1 MTKSIFGK
9 FRKLEKKKKLQLVIA
24 VSISVVLLVAL
35 PVYAWFTH
43 KRSIALTTKINAPT
57 QLYITAGNKESVANL
72 EMADIDVENGSYKDF
87 VFGIGGADV
96 QQYQIQLA
104 HTTNIPFEYE
114 IYRAK
119 SVSETEKSEAVVY
132 VSDEENKT
140 FYYKIDGNKISGHY
154 LNQQGSEILANSTLH
169 EKSYDSYGNVQK
181 NAEALYWQSDTLTVI
196 DNKDPFCDYFIMP
209 GICPYTY
216 QASSVC
222 LHTTCPPHALPLP
235 ALFQVLTSSQV
246 WMLHPTPLPQMI
258 CCPAVSGG
266 CLSSPMKLKGFY
278 QKAALSQGNGHTFF
292 CLPQCLPDSNIPPS
306 SKVLDCSLF

>member
-35 PVYAWFTH
+35 PVYAWITH

-119 SVSETEKSEAVVY
+119 SVSETEKSAEAVVY
-132 VSDEENKT
+132 VSDSDGT
-140 FYYKIDGNKISGHY
+140 FYYDKSGDSPISGKY
-154 LNQQGSEILANSTLH
+154 LNRDGSEILANSTLH

-181 NAEALYWQSDTLTVI
+181 NSEALYWQSDTLTVI
-196 DNKDPFCDYFIMP
+196 DNKDPFCDYFIIRVKWNKNVQNNKETDMV
-209 GICPYTY
+209 Y
-216 QASSVC
+216 
-222 LHTTCPPHALPLP
+222 
-235 ALFQVLTSSQV
+235 LTVQR
-246 WMLHPTPLPQMI
+246 
-258 CCPAVSGG
+258 
-266 CLSSPMKLKGFY
+266 K
-278 QKAALSQGNGHTFF
+278 
-292 CLPQCLPDSNIPPS
+292 
-306 SKVLDCSLF
+306 

>member
-1 MTKSIFGK
+1 MTKSILGK

-119 SVSETEKSEAVVY
+119 SVQEADKDDDTVVY
-132 VSDEENKT
+132 VSDEVNKT
-140 FYYKIDGNKISGHY
+140 FYYNIDGDKISGNY
-154 LNQQGSEILANSTLH
+154 LNQNGSEILANNTLH

-181 NAEALYWQSDTLTVI
+181 NAEALYWQSGVLPAN
-196 DNKDPFCDYFIMP
+196 DNSNPFCDYFIIRVKWNSDVKNNKETDMV
-209 GICPYTY
+209 Y
-216 QASSVC
+216 
-222 LHTTCPPHALPLP
+222 
-235 ALFQVLTSSQV
+235 LTVQR
-246 WMLHPTPLPQMI
+246 
-258 CCPAVSGG
+258 
-266 CLSSPMKLKGFY
+266 K
-278 QKAALSQGNGHTFF
+278 
-292 CLPQCLPDSNIPPS
+292 
-306 SKVLDCSLF
+306 

>member
-72 EMADIDVENGSYKDF
+72 EMADIDVEDGNYKDF

-119 SVSETEKSEAVVY
+119 DVPEADKNNDTVVY

-140 FYYKIDGNKISGHY
+140 FYYNIDGNKIF
-154 LNQQGSEILANSTLH
+154 ADSTLH

-181 NAEALYWQSDTLTVI
+181 NAEALYWQSDGLSVN
-196 DNKDPFCDYFIMP
+196 DAENPFCDYFIIRVKWNENVQNNKETDMV
-209 GICPYTY
+209 Y
-216 QASSVC
+216 
-222 LHTTCPPHALPLP
+222 
-235 ALFQVLTSSQV
+235 LTIQR
-246 WMLHPTPLPQMI
+246 
-258 CCPAVSGG
+258 
-266 CLSSPMKLKGFY
+266 K
-278 QKAALSQGNGHTFF
+278 
-292 CLPQCLPDSNIPPS
+292 
-306 SKVLDCSLF
+306 

>member
-57 QLYITAGNKESVANL
+57 QLYSTAGNKESVANL

-119 SVSETEKSEAVVY
+119 SVSETEKSAEAVVY
-132 VSDEENKT
+132 VSDSDGT
-140 FYYKIDGNKISGHY
+140 FYYDKSGDSPISGKY
-154 LNQQGSEILANSTLH
+154 LNRDGTEILANSTLH

-181 NAEALYWQSDTLTVI
+181 NSEALYWQSDTLTVI
-196 DNKDPFCDYFIMP
+196 DNKDPFCDYFIIRVKWNDKVQNNKETDMV
-209 GICPYTY
+209 Y
-216 QASSVC
+216 
-222 LHTTCPPHALPLP
+222 
-235 ALFQVLTSSQV
+235 LTVQR
-246 WMLHPTPLPQMI
+246 
-258 CCPAVSGG
+258 
-266 CLSSPMKLKGFY
+266 K
-278 QKAALSQGNGHTFF
+278 
-292 CLPQCLPDSNIPPS
+292 
-306 SKVLDCSLF
+306 

>member
-119 SVSETEKSEAVVY
+119 SVQEADKDDDTVVY
-132 VSDEENKT
+132 VSDEVNKT
-140 FYYKIDGNKISGHY
+140 FYYNIDGDKISGNY
-154 LNQQGSEILANSTLH
+154 LNQNGSEILANNTLH

-181 NAEALYWQSDTLTVI
+181 NAEALYWQSGVLPAN
-196 DNKDPFCDYFIMP
+196 DNSNPFCDYFIIRVKWNSDVKNNKETDMV
-209 GICPYTY
+209 Y
-216 QASSVC
+216 
-222 LHTTCPPHALPLP
+222 
-235 ALFQVLTSSQV
+235 LTVQR
-246 WMLHPTPLPQMI
+246 
-258 CCPAVSGG
+258 
-266 CLSSPMKLKGFY
+266 K
-278 QKAALSQGNGHTFF
+278 
-292 CLPQCLPDSNIPPS
+292 
-306 SKVLDCSLF
+306 

>member
-119 SVSETEKSEAVVY
+119 RNIRCMCKL
-132 VSDEENKT
+132 
-140 FYYKIDGNKISGHY
+140 Y
-154 LNQQGSEILANSTLH
+154 LILLH
-169 EKSYDSYGNVQK
+169 IQRIFLLSMRYIVQK
-181 NAEALYWQSDTLTVI
+181 
-196 DNKDPFCDYFIMP
+196 
-209 GICPYTY
+209 
-216 QASSVC
+216 ASV
-222 LHTTCPPHALPLP
+222 
-235 ALFQVLTSSQV
+235 
-246 WMLHPTPLPQMI
+246 
-258 CCPAVSGG
+258 
-266 CLSSPMKLKGFY
+266 KLKN
-278 QKAALSQGNGHTFF
+278 QKLSFMFQMKRIKRFIT
-292 CLPQCLPDSNIPPS
+292 
-306 SKVLDCSLF
+306 K

>member
-1 MTKSIFGK
+1 MAESIFGK
-9 FRKLEKKKKLQLVIA
+9 FRKMEKKKKRQLVIA
-24 VSISVVLLVAL
+24 VSLAGVLLGAL

-87 VFGIGGADV
+87 VFGIGGTDV

-119 SVSETEKSEAVVY
+119 DVPEADKNNDTVVY

-140 FYYKIDGNKISGHY
+140 FYYNIDGDKISGNY
-154 LNQQGSEILANSTLH
+154 LNQNGSEILANSTLH

-181 NAEALYWQSDTLTVI
+181 NSEALYWQSVDLSVN
-196 DNKDPFCDYFIMP
+196 DAEEPFCDYFIIRVKWNDKVQNNKETDMV
-209 GICPYTY
+209 Y
-216 QASSVC
+216 
-222 LHTTCPPHALPLP
+222 
-235 ALFQVLTSSQV
+235 LTVQR
-246 WMLHPTPLPQMI
+246 
-258 CCPAVSGG
+258 
-266 CLSSPMKLKGFY
+266 K
-278 QKAALSQGNGHTFF
+278 
-292 CLPQCLPDSNIPPS
+292 
-306 SKVLDCSLF
+306 

>member
-1 MTKSIFGK
+1 MAKSIFGK

-104 HTTNIPFEYE
+104 HIPFEYE

-181 NAEALYWQSDTLTVI
+181 NAEALYWQSDGLSVN
-196 DNKDPFCDYFIMP
+196 DAENPFCDYFIIRVKWNKNVQNNKETDMV
-209 GICPYTY
+209 Y
-216 QASSVC
+216 
-222 LHTTCPPHALPLP
+222 
-235 ALFQVLTSSQV
+235 LTVQR
-246 WMLHPTPLPQMI
+246 
-258 CCPAVSGG
+258 
-266 CLSSPMKLKGFY
+266 K
-278 QKAALSQGNGHTFF
+278 
-292 CLPQCLPDSNIPPS
+292 
-306 SKVLDCSLF
+306 

>member
-1 MTKSIFGK
+1 MAESIFGK
-9 FRKLEKKKKLQLVIA
+9 FRKMEKKKKRQLVIA
-24 VSISVVLLVAL
+24 VSLSVVLLVAL

-87 VFGIGGADV
+87 VFGIGGTDV
-96 QQYQIQLA
+96 QNYQIQLA

-119 SVSETEKSEAVVY
+119 SVQEADKDDDTVVY

-169 EKSYDSYGNVQK
+169 EKSYDTYSNVQK
-181 NAEALYWQSDTLTVI
+181 NAEALYWQSVGLSVNDTE
-196 DNKDPFCDYFIMP
+196 KPFCDYFIIRVKWNDKVQNNKETDMV
-209 GICPYTY
+209 Y
-216 QASSVC
+216 
-222 LHTTCPPHALPLP
+222 
-235 ALFQVLTSSQV
+235 LTVQR
-246 WMLHPTPLPQMI
+246 
-258 CCPAVSGG
+258 
-266 CLSSPMKLKGFY
+266 K
-278 QKAALSQGNGHTFF
+278 
-292 CLPQCLPDSNIPPS
+292 
-306 SKVLDCSLF
+306 

>member
-1 MTKSIFGK
+1 MAESIFGK

-24 VSISVVLLVAL
+24 VSLSVVLLVAL

-72 EMADIDVENGSYKDF
+72 EMADIDVEDGSYKDF

-119 SVSETEKSEAVVY
+119 SVQEADKDDDTVVY
-132 VSDEENKT
+132 VSNEVNKT
-140 FYYKIDGNKISGHY
+140 FYYNIDGDKISGNY
-154 LNQQGSEILANSTLH
+154 LNQNGSEILANSTLH

-181 NAEALYWQSDTLTVI
+181 NAEALYWQSVDLSVN
-196 DNKDPFCDYFIMP
+196 DAEDPFCDYFIIRVKWNSDVKNNKETDMV
-209 GICPYTY
+209 Y
-216 QASSVC
+216 
-222 LHTTCPPHALPLP
+222 
-235 ALFQVLTSSQV
+235 LTVQR
-246 WMLHPTPLPQMI
+246 
-258 CCPAVSGG
+258 
-266 CLSSPMKLKGFY
+266 K
-278 QKAALSQGNGHTFF
+278 
-292 CLPQCLPDSNIPPS
+292 
-306 SKVLDCSLF
+306 

>member
-1 MTKSIFGK
+1 MAKSIFGK

-104 HTTNIPFEYE
+104 HTTN
-114 IYRAK
+114 
-119 SVSETEKSEAVVY
+119 SETEKSEAVVY

-181 NAEALYWQSDTLTVI
+181 NSEALYWQSDTLTVI
-196 DNKDPFCDYFIMP
+196 DNKDPFCDYFIIRVKWNENVQNNKETDMV
-209 GICPYTY
+209 Y
-216 QASSVC
+216 
-222 LHTTCPPHALPLP
+222 
-235 ALFQVLTSSQV
+235 LTVQR
-246 WMLHPTPLPQMI
+246 
-258 CCPAVSGG
+258 
-266 CLSSPMKLKGFY
+266 K
-278 QKAALSQGNGHTFF
+278 
-292 CLPQCLPDSNIPPS
+292 
-306 SKVLDCSLF
+306 

>member
-43 KRSIALTTKINAPT
+43 KRSIALTIKINAPT

-119 SVSETEKSEAVVY
+119 SVSETEKSAEAVVY
-132 VSDEENKT
+132 VSDSDGT
-140 FYYKIDGNKISGHY
+140 FYYDKSGDSPISGKY
-154 LNQQGSEILANSTLH
+154 LNRDGTEILANSTLH

-181 NAEALYWQSDTLTVI
+181 NSEALYWQSDTLTVI
-196 DNKDPFCDYFIMP
+196 DNKDPFCDYFIIRVKWNDKVQNNKETDMV
-209 GICPYTY
+209 Y
-216 QASSVC
+216 
-222 LHTTCPPHALPLP
+222 
-235 ALFQVLTSSQV
+235 LTVQR
-246 WMLHPTPLPQMI
+246 
-258 CCPAVSGG
+258 
-266 CLSSPMKLKGFY
+266 K
-278 QKAALSQGNGHTFF
+278 
-292 CLPQCLPDSNIPPS
+292 
-306 SKVLDCSLF
+306 

>member
-9 FRKLEKKKKLQLVIA
+9 FRKMEKKKKRQLVIA
-24 VSISVVLLVAL
+24 VSLSVVLLVAL

-72 EMADIDVENGSYKDF
+72 GMADIDVENGSYKDF

-119 SVSETEKSEAVVY
+119 SVQEADKDDDTVVY
-132 VSDEENKT
+132 VSNEVNKT
-140 FYYKIDGNKISGHY
+140 FYYNIDGDKISGNY
-154 LNQQGSEILANSTLH
+154 LNQNGSEILANNTLH

-181 NAEALYWQSDTLTVI
+181 NAKALYWQSVDLSVTDTE
-196 DNKDPFCDYFIMP
+196 DPFCDYFIIRVKWNDKVQNNKETDMV
-209 GICPYTY
+209 Y
-216 QASSVC
+216 
-222 LHTTCPPHALPLP
+222 
-235 ALFQVLTSSQV
+235 LTVQR
-246 WMLHPTPLPQMI
+246 
-258 CCPAVSGG
+258 
-266 CLSSPMKLKGFY
+266 K
-278 QKAALSQGNGHTFF
+278 
-292 CLPQCLPDSNIPPS
+292 
-306 SKVLDCSLF
+306 

>member
-24 VSISVVLLVAL
+24 VSLSAVLLVAL

-43 KRSIALTTKINAPT
+43 DRSIALTTKINAPT

-119 SVSETEKSEAVVY
+119 SVSETEKSAEAVVY
-132 VSDEENKT
+132 VSDSDGT
-140 FYYKIDGNKISGHY
+140 FYYDKSGDSPISGKY
-154 LNQQGSEILANSTLH
+154 LNRDGTEILANSTLH

-181 NAEALYWQSDTLTVI
+181 NSEALYWQSDTLTVI
-196 DNKDPFCDYFIMP
+196 DNKDPFCDYFIIRVKWNDKVQNNKETDMV
-209 GICPYTY
+209 Y
-216 QASSVC
+216 
-222 LHTTCPPHALPLP
+222 
-235 ALFQVLTSSQV
+235 LTVQR
-246 WMLHPTPLPQMI
+246 
-258 CCPAVSGG
+258 
-266 CLSSPMKLKGFY
+266 K
-278 QKAALSQGNGHTFF
+278 
-292 CLPQCLPDSNIPPS
+292 
-306 SKVLDCSLF
+306 

>member
-24 VSISVVLLVAL
+24 VSLSAVLLVAL

-43 KRSIALTTKINAPT
+43 NRSIALTTKINAPT

-119 SVSETEKSEAVVY
+119 SVSETEKSTEAVVY
-132 VSDEENKT
+132 VSDSDGT
-140 FYYKIDGNKISGHY
+140 FYYDKSGDSPISGKY
-154 LNQQGSEILANSTLH
+154 LNRDGTEILANSTLH

-181 NAEALYWQSDTLTVI
+181 NSEALYWQSDTLTVI
-196 DNKDPFCDYFIMP
+196 DNKDPFCDYFIIRVKWNENVQNNKETDMV
-209 GICPYTY
+209 Y
-216 QASSVC
+216 
-222 LHTTCPPHALPLP
+222 
-235 ALFQVLTSSQV
+235 LTVQR
-246 WMLHPTPLPQMI
+246 
-258 CCPAVSGG
+258 
-266 CLSSPMKLKGFY
+266 K
-278 QKAALSQGNGHTFF
+278 
-292 CLPQCLPDSNIPPS
+292 
-306 SKVLDCSLF
+306 

>member
-1 MTKSIFGK
+1 MIKSILGK

-24 VSISVVLLVAL
+24 VSISVILLVAL

-43 KRSIALTTKINAPT
+43 KRSIALTTKINDPT

-119 SVSETEKSEAVVY
+119 SVSETEKSAEAVVY
-132 VSDEENKT
+132 VSDSDGT
-140 FYYKIDGNKISGHY
+140 FYYDKSGDSPISGKY
-154 LNQQGSEILANSTLH
+154 LNRNGTEILANSTLH

-181 NAEALYWQSDTLTVI
+181 NAEVLYWQSDGLSVN
-196 DNKDPFCDYFIMP
+196 DAENPFCDYFIIRVKWNKNVQNNKETDMV
-209 GICPYTY
+209 Y
-216 QASSVC
+216 
-222 LHTTCPPHALPLP
+222 
-235 ALFQVLTSSQV
+235 LTVQR
-246 WMLHPTPLPQMI
+246 
-258 CCPAVSGG
+258 
-266 CLSSPMKLKGFY
+266 K
-278 QKAALSQGNGHTFF
+278 
-292 CLPQCLPDSNIPPS
+292 
-306 SKVLDCSLF
+306 

>member
-1 MTKSIFGK
+1 M
-9 FRKLEKKKKLQLVIA
+9 
-24 VSISVVLLVAL
+24 
-35 PVYAWFTH
+35 
-43 KRSIALTTKINAPT
+43 
-57 QLYITAGNKESVANL
+57 ANL

-181 NAEALYWQSDTLTVI
+181 NSEALYWQSDGLSVN
-196 DNKDPFCDYFIMP
+196 DAENPFCDYFIIRVKWNDKVQNNKETDMV
-209 GICPYTY
+209 Y
-216 QASSVC
+216 
-222 LHTTCPPHALPLP
+222 
-235 ALFQVLTSSQV
+235 LTVQR
-246 WMLHPTPLPQMI
+246 
-258 CCPAVSGG
+258 
-266 CLSSPMKLKGFY
+266 K
-278 QKAALSQGNGHTFF
+278 
-292 CLPQCLPDSNIPPS
+292 
-306 SKVLDCSLF
+306 